1 MRRRS
6 FIAALGGVAAWP
18 LAASAEPPAK
28 LPTIGSPTSAG
39 SHPKGTVHPSTLD
52 LLQKL
57 NFDVTGLRT
66 RGTAIRCRAIHRLN
80 NLRNA

>member
-1 MRRRS
+1 MGRRE
-6 FIAALGGVAAWP
+6 FLAAVGCAAWP

-28 LPTIGSPTSAG
+28 LPTIGSYFGGQPPQRHRASIF
-39 SHPKGTVHPSTLD
+39 TLD